1 MVYASFKT
9 THCCDQYLNRC
20 TCPSLG
26 IIQSK
31 VFLFALCATVS
42 TRHGVFRLPVGA
54 NSESKQKENMTMNI
68 NIKHKHSGHVIIIEG
83 HAFKANDRGQWDLT
97 DIWRTLKLPKG
108 KSPGQWA
115 KRKEAERY
123 AEMQKL
129 NLSHGSGAWATK
141 QATIRYAAWVS
152 PEFEDM
158 VYDAFEAIL
167 EMPEVA
173 ALVADKMASL
183 GNDHG
188 ANILKRMTFNDKCDW
203 KALKAPH
210 KNTQRGLI
218 AAVKR
223 GHLTL
228 RQARDLGLRAVPEL
242 GLRLS

>member
-1 MVYASFKT
+1 MSI
-9 THCCDQYLNRC
+9 D
-20 TCPSLG
+20 
-26 IIQSK
+26 
-31 VFLFALCATVS
+31 
-42 TRHGVFRLPVGA
+42 
-54 NSESKQKENMTMNI
+54 
-68 NIKHKHSGHVIIIEG
+68 IKHKHSGHVIIIEG

-183 GNDHG
+183 GNDHS
-188 ANILKRMTFNDKCDW
+188 ADILKRMTFNDKCDW
-203 KALKAPH
+203 SFKAPH
-210 KNTQRGLI
+210 KNTQ
-218 AAVKR
+218 K
-223 GHLTL
+223 
-228 RQARDLGLRAVPEL
+228 GLRAAVAKGNLTPQRAAEL
-242 GLRLS
+242 GLKAR